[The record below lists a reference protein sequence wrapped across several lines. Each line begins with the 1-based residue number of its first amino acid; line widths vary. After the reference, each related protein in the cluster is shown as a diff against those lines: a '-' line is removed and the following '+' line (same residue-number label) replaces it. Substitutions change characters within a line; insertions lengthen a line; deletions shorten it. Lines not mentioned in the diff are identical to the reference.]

1 MTKFFQTILWCLIA
15 GMTFVN
21 VYAQQASQVPKPEK
35 QYTPYVMN
43 PEAECTG
50 SGELIYDDGVF
61 ENGYGWNPTVS
72 DGRFV
77 SLFTPLNY
85 PWQFNTFCLS
95 LTRVATSPADFTFD
109 IVVYD
114 GNGGGVPGTLVA
126 TISGVTATAIPIYPS
141 FAFYDYDVSSI
152 PQLASGSYYIGIK
165 YDPSIVA
172 APHYSA
178 ADESPTTALHPG
190 YAYDGTSWSTIQTL
204 FTAYRALGYR
214 TLGSGGSG
222 PGPATDPMP
231 ADGATDV
238 DINQDI
244 SWTNPGGE
252 TSVEVF
258 WGTDPGSLT
267 SVYSGAPISSFD
279 PGTLDYLTD
288 YYWKIAET
296 DGAGTTNG
304 PTWHFTTMQD
314 PSIVT
319 LYLDDFES
327 GTGNWT
333 ITTANGCPWDV
344 IPISSRPYTLPATA
358 QGNAFASD
366 ADLCGSSGG
375 GSSSTAILNNPIDAT
390 GYSGVAVEWDNDW
403 QAINSADFAYV
414 DVSVDGGAT
423 WMNVVTFDV
432 NDVRNTHEFYN
443 ISSMVANQSFMLRLV
458 SVQPAWDWWWAIDN
472 LQVTGWGASG
482 TYFFS
487 DNFDSY
493 TAGDQLACQNPAD
506 WTTWNLTPCDAVTDA
521 YISSNFSHSAPNSFV
536 VVADN
541 DEVHYWG
548 PETSGLWEVGFYNYI
563 PTGKTGYF
571 NTLSQFVAAQ
581 EWGLEVY
588 FNPSGAAAINAGG
601 NNAATFTYSY
611 DTWVFNQVIVDLDND
626 LAQYWYNGTMIY
638 QWQWTLGASGTPIAL
653 SIAANDF
660 YGNAA
665 TDEMYVDDYYV
676 NFVVP
681 VEFTTFNADVN
692 NGTVV
697 LNWSTATE
705 TNNQGFEV
713 QRNSGNGFEALAF
726 IQGNGTSTQSHSYS
740 FTDNTV
746 RDGKYSYR
754 LKQVDFDG
762 TSSYS
767 NTVDV
772 DIAMPKVYS
781 LSQNYPNPFNPS
793 TQINFS
799 LAADSKVTLKIFD
812 ILGQEVATLLNG
824 NLVAGAHTANFD
836 ASRLTSGVYLYRI
849 DAAGVDGSKFTSVKK
864 MILTK

>member
-1 MTKFFQTILWCLIA
+1 MNKLFHAFLWCLIA

-375 GSSSTAILNNPIDAT
+375 GSSSTAVLTNPIDAT
-390 GYSGVAVEWDNDW
+390 NYQSVGVEWDNDW

-443 ISSMVANQSFMLRLV
+443 ISSMVGTQTFMLRLV

-472 LQVTGWGASG
+472 LQVTGW
-482 TYFFS
+482 
-487 DNFDSY
+487 
-493 TAGDQLACQNPAD
+493 
-506 WTTWNLTPCDAVTDA
+506 
-521 YISSNFSHSAPNSFV
+521 
-536 VVADN
+536 
-541 DEVHYWG
+541 
-548 PETSGLWEVGFYNYI
+548 
-563 PTGKTGYF
+563 
-571 NTLSQFVAAQ
+571 
-581 EWGLEVY
+581 
-588 FNPSGAAAINAGG
+588 
-601 NNAATFTYSY
+601 
-611 DTWVFNQVIVDLDND
+611 
-626 LAQYWYNGTMIY
+626 
-638 QWQWTLGASGTPIAL
+638 
-653 SIAANDF
+653 DF
-660 YGNAA
+660 
-665 TDEMYVDDYYV
+665 
-676 NFVVP
+676 VP
-681 VEFTTFNADVN
+681 VELSSFTAN
-692 NGTVV
+692 NLNGNVV
-697 LNWSTATE
+697 LNWTTASE
-705 TNNQGFEV
+705 TNNKGFEV
-713 QRNSGNGFEALAF
+713 QRSTGGEYQTIGFV
-726 IQGNGTSTQSHSYS
+726 QGNGTSTQQHSYAYS
-740 FTDNTV
+740 DQNV
-746 RDGKYSYR
+746 VNGNYSYR
-754 LKQVDFDG
+754 LRQVDFDG
-762 TSSYS
+762 SSEYS
-767 NTVDV
+767 
-772 DIAMPKVYS
+772 KVVEVSVNSPVEFS
-781 LSQNYPNPFNPS
+781 LAQNYPNPFNPS
-793 TQINFS
+793 TKINYA
-799 LAADSKVTLKIFD
+799 LKVDSKVTLKVFD
-812 ILGQEVATLLNG
+812 VLGQQVATLLNE
-824 NLVAGAHTANFD
+824 NIAAGAHNVTFD
-836 ASRLTSGVYLYRI
+836 ASKLNSGVYLYKI
-849 DAAGVDGSKFTSVKK
+849 EANGVDGSSFTSVKK